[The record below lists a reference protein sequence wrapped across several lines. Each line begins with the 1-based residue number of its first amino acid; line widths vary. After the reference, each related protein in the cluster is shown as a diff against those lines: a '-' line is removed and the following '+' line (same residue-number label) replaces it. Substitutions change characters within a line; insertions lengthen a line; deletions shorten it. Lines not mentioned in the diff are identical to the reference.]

1 MATSNKKMMVL
12 KIRPCNYKL
21 SQAWINNMLE
31 DLIQMNDGQLMT
43 RMKEIVP
50 EFISNNSQFESLD
63 KGESYL
69 KLALGRMEKRFKMAN
84 HLRLKT
90 IHSILRSK
98 LL

>member
-63 KGESYL
+63 KGKSYL
-69 KLALGRMEKRFKMAN
+69 KLSLGRMEKRFKMAN

-98 LL
+98 FL